1 MTGNSSTPE
10 SSVNTLTGLP
20 QLRQK
25 IVDSGVLGRSSVYI
39 NLFDYLLNCAENG
52 KQPKEFEIAIE
63 VLNRDSSFDVARDS
77 IVRVYI
83 HQLRKRLDTY
93 FETIDPNASYRLLIP
108 KGQYT
113 LLSVPADKPQAV
125 EDSIPSPIV
134 ARNRFYVPFLYALII
149 VLLVTNLAQWFYPQE
164 TIETNDYSEILNSP
178 VWRAIQL
185 DDRPI
190 LIVMGDYYI
199 FGELDESGRVSG
211 MIRDFMINSRQD
223 LANLFLQNAELQLFF
238 RDLDMTYLPEGSAFA
253 LAQIAPLIKATGKTS
268 NITMMSRLN
277 TADLRNNHIVYIGY
291 ISGMDK
297 LNNLFFSA
305 SGLLPGSSFDELYNK
320 ETGVTYSSNAGLPE
334 QGQPFKDLALL
345 ASWKAASGNQF
356 ILIGGTRDAGVMQAA
371 TIASNLDEIEDLS
384 AHLEP
389 TISPSSFEALYEVYG
404 INRLNFDSS
413 LFYKRS
419 FNPHQVWTADQ
430 L

>member
-1 MTGNSSTPE
+1 MNENSPISE
-10 SSVNTLTGLP
+10 SSVNALTGLP
-20 QLRQK
+20 QLRQR
-25 IVDSGVLGRSSVYI
+25 IVDSGVLGRSSVYV
-39 NLFDYLLNCAENG
+39 NLFDYLLNCAESG

-93 FETIDPNASYRLLIP
+93 FETIDPNAPYRLLIP

-113 LLSVPADKPQAV
+113 LLTVPADNHQPV
-125 EDSIPSPIV
+125 RDSISSPIV
-134 ARNRFYVPFLYALII
+134 ARNPFYVPFLYVLII
-149 VLLVTNLAQWFYPQE
+149 ALLVTNLAQWFYPQE

-199 FGELDESGRVSG
+199 FGELDESGRISRMV
-211 MIRDFMINSRQD
+211 RDFMINSRQD

-253 LAQIAPLIKATGKTS
+253 LAQIAPLIKATGKTL

-297 LNNLFFSA
+297 LNNLFFTA

-320 ETGVTYSSNAGLPE
+320 ETGATYSSTAGLPE
-334 QGQPFKDLALL
+334 HGQPFKDLALL

-356 ILIGGTRDAGVMQAA
+356 VLIGGTRDAGVMQAA
-371 TIASNLDEIEDLS
+371 SIASNLDEIEELS
-384 AHLEP
+384 THLEP

-404 INRLNFDSS
+404 IDRLNFDSS
-413 LFYKRS
+413 LFYKRG
-419 FNPHQVWTADQ
+419 FNPHQIWTADQ

>member
-1 MTGNSSTPE
+1 MTENSSIHE
-10 SSVNTLTGLP
+10 SSVNALAGLP
-20 QLRQK
+20 QLRQR
-25 IVDSGVLGRSSVYI
+25 IVASGVLGRSSVYV
-39 NLFDYLLNCAENG
+39 NLFDYLLNCAESG

-63 VLNRDSSFDVARDS
+63 VLKRDSSFDVARDS

-93 FETIDPNASYRLLIP
+93 FETIDPNAPYRLLIP

-113 LLSVPADKPQAV
+113 LLSVPADKQQVVGDAL
-125 EDSIPSPIV
+125 PSPV
-134 ARNRFYVPFLYALII
+134 ARTLLYAPLLYALIL
-149 VLLVTNLAQWFYPQE
+149 VLLITNLVQWFYSQE
-164 TIETNDYSEILNSP
+164 TLETNNYSEILKSP

-199 FGELDESGRVSG
+199 FGELDESGRVSR
-211 MIRDFMINSRQD
+211 MVRDFMINSPQD
-223 LANLFLQNAELQLFF
+223 LANLFLQHAELQIFF

-253 LAQIAPLIKATGKTS
+253 LAQIAPLIKASGKKL
-268 NITMMSRLN
+268 NISMMSRLN

-297 LNNLFFSA
+297 LNNLFFTA
-305 SGLLPGSSFDELYNK
+305 SGLLPGGSFDEIYNK
-320 ETGVTYSSNAGLPE
+320 ETGDIYSSNAGLPE
-334 QGQPFKDLALL
+334 QGQPFKDLALI

-356 ILIGGTRDAGVMQAA
+356 VLIGGTRDAGLMQAA
-371 TIASNLDEIEDLS
+371 SIASNLDEINALS

-404 INRLNFDSS
+404 IDRLNFDYS

-419 FNPHQVWTADQ
+419 FNPNQIWTAD
-430 L
+430 